1 MTELNNIALKILG
14 KGRGILAADESTGTM
29 AKRLNSVNV
38 PSTPENRLLFRQT
51 LFSAESVT
59 DCIGGVILYD
69 ETIKQD
75 TSKKISIP
83 ELIIKMGSIPGI
95 KVDTGA
101 KVLAGSPNEK
111 ITEGLD
117 GLRER
122 LKEYYKLGAKFTKWR
137 GVYSISEDYPS
148 KLSIQS
154 NAHALARYSTL
165 VQECNMVPIVEPEVL
180 MDGEHT
186 ADQCYKKTSEVIQKC
201 FEELILH
208 KIDLKGIILK
218 PNMILA
224 GNNSK
229 NKISNE
235 EVAKL
240 TLNCLKNSVPSEV
253 PGIAFLSGGQ
263 SEIEA
268 TENLNLIN
276 KYNDTNFI
284 MSYSYGRALQQSAL
298 KFWSKDIQDIEGT
311 QKVFNHRVKMNT
323 LAAQGKWFKDLE
335 I

>member
-1 MTELNNIALKILG
+1 MSELNNIALEILG
-14 KGRGILAADESTGTM
+14 NGKGILAADESTGTM
-29 AKRLNSVNV
+29 TKRLDGVNV
-38 PSTPENRLLFRQT
+38 PSTPENRLLFRET
-51 LFSAESVT
+51 LFSSSSMR

-69 ETIKQD
+69 ETIKQIS
-75 TSKKISIP
+75 SKKNKIP
-83 ELIIKMGSIPGI
+83 ELISSMGSHPGI

-101 KVLAGSPNEK
+101 KVLAGSPEEK

-122 LKEYYKLGAKFTKWR
+122 LKEYNKLGAKFTKWR
-137 GVYSISEDYPS
+137 GVYTISKNHPS
-148 KLSIQS
+148 ELSIQS

>member
-1 MTELNNIALKILG
+1 MSDLNNIAIKILENG
-14 KGRGILAADESTGTM
+14 KGILAADESTGTM
-29 AKRLNSVNV
+29 TKRLEAVNV
-38 PSTPENRLLFRQT
+38 SSTAENRLLFRET
-51 LFSAESVT
+51 LFSSSSMR

-69 ETIKQD
+69 ETIKQ
-75 TSKKISIP
+75 TSSEKNKIP
-83 ELIIKMGSIPGI
+83 DLISGMGSYPGI

-101 KVLAGSPNEK
+101 KVLAGSPEEK

-122 LKEYYKLGAKFTKWR
+122 LKEYKALGAKFTKWR
-137 GVYSISEDYPS
+137 GVYNINKDHPS
-148 KLSIQS
+148 KLSIES
-154 NAHALARYSTL
+154 NAHALARYSAL

-180 MDGEHT
+180 MDGSHS
-186 ADQCYKKTSEVIQKC
+186 AKDCYQKTSEVLKKC
-201 FEELILH
+201 FEKLILN
-208 KIDLKGIILK
+208 KVDLKGIILK

-224 GNNSK
+224 GSKSK

-240 TLNCLKNSVPSEV
+240 TLECLKNSVPSEV

-276 KYNDTNFI
+276 KFNTTDFI
-284 MSYSYGRALQQSAL
+284 ISYSYGRALQQSAL
-298 KFWSKDIQDIEGT
+298 KFWSKNIKDIEGT

-323 LAAQGKWFKDLE
+323 LAAQGKWSKE
-335 I
+335 IEN